1 MIHYLRT
8 VPVGKVT
15 VSVINV
21 GDLVL
26 RLSEEMNVPES
37 EWRPRY
43 AAIFERPSPF
53 PSQCIHIALPGA
65 SVLVDAGDYAIS
77 APPDSLYLPPN
88 YQPPPGLMVQLLE
101 IGVRPE
107 DVTHLVI
114 THAHFDHYDGVTAER
129 NGEYVPCFPNAR
141 CFLGKAD
148 WEQPETQKALQ
159 DPNSLESLTLGVM
172 HRQGLL
178 ELVGGDRDLVP
189 GIRTIAA
196 PGESAGHQVVRV
208 HSEGQTLYCLGDLY
222 HHTIEV
228 EQPTWMVTWANPD
241 INLASRHALVKAAL
255 AENALLIAAHIP
267 SVGRLEGTLSG
278 ARWVAV

>member
-1 MIHYLRT
+1 M
-8 VPVGKVT
+8 
-15 VSVINV
+15 S
-21 GDLVL
+21 
-26 RLSEEMNVPES
+26 
-37 EWRPRY
+37 
-43 AAIFERPSPF
+43 
-53 PSQCIHIALPGA
+53 
-65 SVLVDAGDYAIS
+65 
-77 APPDSLYLPPN
+77 
-88 YQPPPGLMVQLLE
+88 
-101 IGVRPE
+101 
-107 DVTHLVI
+107 
-114 THAHFDHYDGVTAER
+114 
-129 NGEYVPCFPNAR
+129 CFPNAR

-148 WEQPETQKALQ
+148 WEQPETQEALQ

-178 ELVGGDRDLVP
+178 ELVEGDRDLVP

-228 EQPTWMVTWANPD
+228 EQPTWMVTWAYPD
-241 INLASRHALVKAAL
+241 TNLASRHALVKAAL

-278 ARWVAV
+278 ARWVAVQET